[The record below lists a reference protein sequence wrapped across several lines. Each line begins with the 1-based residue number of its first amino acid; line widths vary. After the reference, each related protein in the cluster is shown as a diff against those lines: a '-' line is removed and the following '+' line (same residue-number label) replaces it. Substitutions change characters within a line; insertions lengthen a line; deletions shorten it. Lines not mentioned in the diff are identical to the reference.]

1 MKIHIL
7 YDFKDQPW
15 GGGNQFLRALR
26 KELKTQGVYEEN
38 PEKADAVLFNSYPF
52 GVEYLFDQ
60 ILRLKQKDPNKIII
74 YRLDGPISLI
84 RGRDKEI
91 DEIIALFNNL
101 FVDGVIFQSEWC
113 REQNKKHFNILSK
126 YEMVIHNAPDNQIF
140 NKDGKQKFNPKEKI
154 KLIATSWSPNWR
166 KGFEIYKYL
175 DENLDFSKY
184 EVTFVGSS
192 PIKFKNIK
200 WIKPVPSE
208 KLADILEEHDIFV
221 TASKNDPC
229 SNSLIEALSCGLPA
243 VALNDGGHPELVGNG
258 GELFEGKNDVMGKIE
273 KVVPNYSHY
282 QSKIREFSINEVA
295 KEYCGFAEKIYSDV
309 QNERYEPKQVSFF
322 VRVKFY
328 KMKLMVLRWKVKNKL
343 GVTRKR
349 IWKT

>member
-15 GGGNQFLRALR
+15 GGGNQFLKAL
-26 KELKTQGVYEEN
+26 KSEFEKQNVYEEEAN
-38 PEKADAVLFNSYPF
+38 KANVILFNSYPF
-52 GVEYLFDQ
+52 KAEHLFNQ
-60 ILRLKQKDPNKIII
+60 IFELKQRYPNKTIV
-74 YRLDGPISLI
+74 YRLDGPISFV
-84 RGRDKEI
+84 RGRDREI
-91 DEIIALFNNL
+91 DKIITLFNNL

-113 REQNKKHFNILSK
+113 REQNKKYFDIASK
-126 YEMVIHNAPDNQIF
+126 YETVIHNAPDNRIF
-140 NKDGKQKFNPKEKI
+140 NKDGKQKFNTKGKT

-258 GELFEGKNDVMGKIE
+258 GELFEGENDVIGKIE
-273 KVVPNYSHY
+273 KVVQNYSHY
-282 QSKIREFSINEVA
+282 QSEISKFFIKEVA
-295 KEYCGFAEKIYSDV
+295 KGYYGFAEKIYSDV

-322 VRVKFY
+322 IRVKFY

-343 GVTRKR
+343 GVTRRR
-349 IWKT
+349 IWKI